1 MTIREVYFVFPKLN
15 TLAQGRGLKQVG
27 GGRKALITGL
37 ADKFQ
42 PVMDALNAKQDELL
56 QQFGKPVG
64 NTGRFRVNAQT
75 PAHNAYKTA
84 MRQYR
89 NTDVPDLTLT
99 QKEQDLV
106 DLLILFA
113 LLDDQEDFQDI

>member
-15 TLAQGRGLKQVG
+15 TIAQGRGLKQVG
-27 GGRKALITGL
+27 GGRKSLITGL

-42 PVMDALNAKQDELL
+42 PVIDGLEAKRNEMLV
-56 QQFGKPVG
+56 QFGEPVG
-64 NTGRFRVNAQT
+64 STGRFRVDAKT

-89 NTDVPDLTLT
+89 NTDLPDLVLT

-106 DLLILFA
+106 DLLMIFA
-113 LLDDQEDFQDI
+113 LLDDQEDFQEI